1 MKRQATRLGVALL
14 AATALALGAPW
25 ASAAPQ
31 APATTA
37 AAPDI
42 DVAKVK
48 GHLDQLQSIA
58 TANGGNRATGS
69 QGHAKSAAYVKQQ
82 LQAAGFT
89 VTSQSCTSCTG
100 QAPNVIADWP
110 GGDAN
115 QVVMFGAHLDG
126 VSAGPGIN
134 DDGSGSSALLEVAL
148 TLGRTKPVLAK
159 HVRFAWWAGEE
170 QGLVGSRFYV
180 NGLSSAERAKIKVY
194 STFDMIASPN
204 AGYFVNGTN
213 DSATALRNY
222 FASINVAVET
232 TNECCSD
239 DGSFRN
245 AGIPVVLASTG
256 ASARKTSAQAAKWG
270 GTAGAAYDSCYH
282 RACDR
287 FPSNINDVALDRFSD
302 AIASA
307 VWKLGVG

>member
-1 MKRQATRLGVALL
+1 MKRQAPRLGVALL
-14 AATALALGAPW
+14 AAAALALGAPW
-25 ASAAPQ
+25 AVAAPS
-31 APATTA
+31 AT
-37 AAPDI
+37 APDI

-48 GHLDQLQSIA
+48 THLDQLQTIA
-58 TANGGNRATGS
+58 TANGGNRATGTT
-69 QGHAKSAAYVKQQ
+69 GHAKSAAYVKQQ
-82 LQAAGFT
+82 LQAAGYT
-89 VTSQSCTSCTG
+89 VTTQTCTSCSG

-115 QVVMFGAHLDG
+115 QVMMFGAHLDS

-134 DDGSGSSALLEVAL
+134 DDGSGSAALLEVAL
-148 TLGRTKPVLAK
+148 TLGKTKPTTAK

-170 QGLVGSRFYV
+170 QGLVGSKFYV
-180 NGLSSAERAKIKVY
+180 SKLSSTDRSKIKIY

-204 AGYFVNGTN
+204 AGYFVNGSN
-213 DSATALRNY
+213 DSATALRAY
-222 FASINVAVET
+222 FTSINVPVEA

-256 ASARKTSAQAAKWG
+256 ASARKTSAQVIKWG
-270 GTAGAAYDSCYH
+270 GTANQAYDSCYH

-287 FPSNINDVALDRFSD
+287 FPTNINDTALNRFAD

-307 VWKLGVG
+307 VWKVAV